1 MSDSPS
7 PPRTCPNGHE
17 VGEAA
22 QYCGR
27 CGAAAPLDSKLPGT
41 SISPDSVEP
50 RTVTGSGGPTKRKPL
65 WILGVVLIVALAA
78 VAVGGYL
85 LGTHHHTTTTVASK
99 AFSAP
104 TVSSSSTP
112 SSLASTTTTSDIS
125 TQLDI
130 SVQPVDPSN
139 PSAQDSSIILLP
151 SSCSL
156 SNGVVTATGTF
167 NGGYVPESYIR
178 IGAVVE
184 LYVYSSPTGSASRG
198 TQLADLPHEHPFTMG
213 GSGPWTVT
221 APLDTQL
228 GMTPASCQ
236 VDVQPTH
243 NFEGAGNAG
252 G

>member
-1 MSDSPS
+1 M
-7 PPRTCPNGHE
+7 GQKLLFGLIGVIVVAG
-17 VGEAA
+17 VG
-22 QYCGR
+22 
-27 CGAAAPLDSKLPGT
+27 
-41 SISPDSVEP
+41 
-50 RTVTGSGGPTKRKPL
+50 
-65 WILGVVLIVALAA
+65 
-78 VAVGGYL
+78 VGGYL
-85 LGTHHHTTTTVASK
+85 LGTHHTTTKVASK
-99 AFSAP
+99 ASSEP
-104 TVSSSSTP
+104 TVSSSSPP
-112 SSLASTTTTSDIS
+112 SSLASTTTTSTSNVS

-139 PSAQDSSIILLP
+139 PSAPNSSQILLP
-151 SSCSL
+151 SSCSI
-156 SNGVVTATGTF
+156 SNGVATATGTF
-167 NGGYVPESYIR
+167 NGGYAPEVYIR

-198 TQLADLPHEHPFTMG
+198 TQLADLPNEHPFTMG

>member
-1 MSDSPS
+1 VADLS
-7 PPRTCPNGHE
+7 NGTP
-17 VGEAA
+17 AI
-22 QYCGR
+22 Q
-27 CGAAAPLDSKLPGT
+27 
-41 SISPDSVEP
+41 DSVET
-50 RTVTGSGGPTKRKPL
+50 RSTSASGPGGLTKRRPL
-65 WILGVVLIVALAA
+65 WTLGIVLIVALAA
-78 VAVGGYL
+78 VGIGGYL
-85 LGTHHHTTTTVASK
+85 LGTHHHTTTTVTSK
-99 AFSAP
+99 ASSGP
-104 TVSSSSTP
+104 TASSSP
-112 SSLASTTTTSDIS
+112 PPASLASTTTTTTSPTSSAS

-139 PSAQDSSIILLP
+139 PSAPNSSQILLP
-151 SSCSL
+151 SSCSV
-156 SNGVVTATGTF
+156 SNGVATATGTF
-167 NGGYVPESYIR
+167 NGAFVPESYIR

-184 LYVYSSPTGSASRG
+184 LYVYSSPTRSASQG
-198 TQLADLPHEHPFTMG
+198 TQLADLPNEHPFTMG